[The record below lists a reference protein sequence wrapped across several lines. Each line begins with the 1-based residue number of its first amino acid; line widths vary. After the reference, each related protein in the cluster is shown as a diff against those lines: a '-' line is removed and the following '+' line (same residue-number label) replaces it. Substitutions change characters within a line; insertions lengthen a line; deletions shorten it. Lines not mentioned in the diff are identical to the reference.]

1 MAKVS
6 ADVGRVL
13 SLPESKQ
20 RLAEQGAEP
29 APNAPD
35 AFTAFVNA
43 DIAKWLDLA
52 RKAGISEL
60 ILRMILSENRFPLR
74 DHALKYRSRI
84 CR

>member
-1 MAKVS
+1 MS

-13 SLPESKQ
+13 EPAEAKQ

-52 RKAGISEL
+52 RKTGIKL
-60 ILRMILSENRFPLR
+60 AN
-74 DHALKYRSRI
+74 
-84 CR
+84 